1 MSYSDIS
8 KKVIL
13 IQGGVKKAKFGQ
25 FLVIMGFKDGTVPPQ
40 PPTILPSSVENQQ
53 PHLSIGMYEEHYPMV
68 YRRCLAI
75 LGNAED
81 AEDAAHDV
89 FARIQKRKA
98 KGLFSVTYPK
108 TYLSRMAT
116 NMGIDKK
123 KERRD
128 FITTYDIATTESLN
142 GLKDNW
148 EPSIMDNGYE
158 QVEAE
163 IIVQAILDEQDEIT
177 RKIYFY
183 KYRDDMTLEQI
194 AEVVGLRKSAVHK
207 RIKKLE
213 GVVKAKMGRADT

>member
-1 MSYSDIS
+1 
-8 KKVIL
+8 
-13 IQGGVKKAKFGQ
+13 
-25 FLVIMGFKDGTVPPQ
+25 MGFKDGTVPPQ
-40 PPTILPSSVENQQ
+40 PPTILPFSVENQQ

-81 AEDAAHDV
+81 AEDTAHDV
-89 FARIQKRKA
+89 FARIHKLKTEGRFA
-98 KGLFSVTYPK
+98 VSYPK
-108 TYLSRMAT
+108 TYLYTAAT
-116 NMGIDKK
+116 HMGINKK
-123 KERRD
+123 KRRE
-128 FITTYDIATTESLN
+128 FITTYDIATTESLDN
-142 GLKDNW
+142 SKGNW